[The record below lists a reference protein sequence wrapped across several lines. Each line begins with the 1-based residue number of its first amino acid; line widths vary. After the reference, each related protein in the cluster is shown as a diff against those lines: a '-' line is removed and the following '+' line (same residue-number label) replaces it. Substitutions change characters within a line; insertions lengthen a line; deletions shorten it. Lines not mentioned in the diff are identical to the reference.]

1 MKLFLI
7 RHGQSTANLV
17 KAYAGQTD
25 APLTEQGRLEA
36 EQIRPILGKFSFDQ
50 VYSSDL
56 SRAIDTQKIALP
68 GVEGIQNPLLREY
81 DVGTLVGVGFEE
93 AAAKY
98 GNEFRRK
105 RDYTP
110 FGGENGQM
118 VCQRARDFL
127 QLLEE
132 NPCEYV
138 AAFSHNGFLNS
149 MLNVVLKS
157 NFDHTAVGS
166 KNCAVHVYEYDGV
179 RWRLLAWNY
188 MGTV

>member
-25 APLTEQGRLEA
+25 TPLTEQGRLEA
-36 EQIRPILGKFSFDQ
+36 EQIRPILAKFSFDR

-56 SRAIDTQKIALP
+56 SRAIDTQRLALP
-68 GVEGIQNPLLREY
+68 GVEGIRTPLLREY
-81 DVGTLVGVGFEE
+81 DVGKLVGIGFEE
-93 AAAKY
+93 AVTKY
-98 GNEFRRK
+98 GGEFRRK

-118 VCQRARDFL
+118 VCQRAKDFL
-127 QLLEE
+127 QLLEKD
-132 NPCEYV
+132 PCEYV

-157 NFDHTAVGS
+157 DFDNTAVGS
-166 KNCAVHVYEYDGV
+166 KNCAIHVYEFDGV